1 MPSTSVTRVISASRD
16 AVWAVLSDI
25 ANARRWNSAW
35 SRIEFTSKQTH
46 GPETRFRAH
55 TNDGDTFEFVVS
67 AWVAPEYIEF
77 SPVRDKAERYGI
89 TLESQ
94 AFRLEPQGE
103 ATTLVELIAR
113 ASTHGVRGFFIGLLF
128 WRGYQKHGLDS
139 ALETLDSV
147 FEPEEAGKQE
157 EEATQASD

>member
-1 MPSTSVTRVISASRD
+1 MPSTSVSRLINASRD

-55 TNDGDTFEFVVS
+55 TDDGSTFEFVVS

-77 SPVRDKAERYGI
+77 SPVRDEAERYGVA
-89 TLESQ
+89 LESQ
-94 AFRLEPQGE
+94 AFRLEAHGE
-103 ATTLVELIAR
+103 AITLVELIAR
-113 ASTHGVRGFFIGLLF
+113 ASTHGVRGFFVGLLF
-128 WRGYQKHGLDS
+128 WRGYQKHGLNS
-139 ALETLDSV
+139 ALETLNSV
-147 FEPEEAGKQE
+147 FEPEGADKRE
-157 EEATQASD
+157 EEARQASD